1 MILSCVLYRLLR
13 FPLRTISFRTS
24 QVQMQHQIHWCCFI
38 PRSCSAHGFYT
49 AVDLDVGM
57 LINYSLG
64 CDQRRMPFEGGSTA
78 PACRQVSNESYERIQ
93 AANWRLGRNTRYMHA
108 CSTTPCRALA
118 TLYCSVDTSGGYLSA
133 EQGYRFRTDRKVI
146 TLKTSQW
153 YLTRASGCK
162 ALTACRQS
170 NLFHVVEGPR
180 NLLPHLAAAVGFY
193 RCDGMHIMHMRCCH
207 ATSKADYQAEMV
219 TRRKDNR
226 GLVRRAQYLRLHQPN
241 TATNLLTF

>member
-1 MILSCVLYRLLR
+1 VTKEGC
-13 FPLRTISFRTS
+13 PLRVDQQRPPVGRYRTRATNAS
-24 QVQMQHQIHWCCFI
+24 KLPIGGSGATRGTCMHAQ
-38 PRSCSAHGFYT
+38 
-49 AVDLDVGM
+49 
-57 LINYSLG
+57 
-64 CDQRRMPFEGGSTA
+64 QRRVEHSPLLPNPLILT
-78 PACRQVSNESYERIQ
+78 
-93 AANWRLGRNTRYMHA
+93 A
-108 CSTTPCRALA
+108 CSPVA
-118 TLYCSVDTSGGYLSA
+118 LYCSVDTSGGYLSA

-226 GLVRRAQYLRLHQPN
+226 GRVRRAQYLRLHQPN